1 MRCILLREF
10 LVQVDHH
17 QTDHQPEHRVAG
29 GRVQQFP
36 TGRQVIRQFAQNR
49 QACNT
54 QCIIP
59 QAGRVLY
66 PFHQQKGEDGHS
78 TGLHAEIMGSKGNPY
93 YDAPTVVLVFA
104 PADSRNAVQDA
115 SCVLENMMLAAHALG
130 LGSCWINREIE
141 MFRTSE
147 GHDLMVRELGLPE
160 GLTGVGAISLGY
172 PDGAPSPCKPRKEG
186 YARIV
191 R

>member
-1 MRCILLREF
+1 MAVQRPDLLDR
-10 LVQVDHH
+10 LA
-17 QTDHQPEHRVAG
+17 RM
-29 GRVQQFP
+29 
-36 TGRQVIRQFAQNR
+36 N
-49 QACNT
+49 
-54 QCIIP
+54 
-59 QAGRVLY
+59 
-66 PFHQQKGEDGHS
+66 
-78 TGLHAEIMGSKGNPY
+78 AEIMGSKGNPY

-172 PDGAPSPCKPRKEG
+172 PDGRGFALQAAQGGICPNSQIGGLCALSEGAGWAVRRRTEGCLPSAMAERSLDFSGPGSGVAVVSCLFWSSLS
-186 YARIV
+186 
-191 R
+191 